1 MSKAKF
7 EGQKPPLYVWAL
19 VLAAV
24 GMEWCYES
32 PGILALPLKK
42 VHSISDE
49 NIQEM
54 YSAWAAPSMVTQFV
68 SGFFIARFDAL
79 SSGIVYFGFWLSE
92 CVVGTGMYTGSF
104 QLMYLGRIGHGIF
117 GEISYVA
124 GFANVNKYLPE
135 N

>member
-1 MSKAKF
+1 MSTAKF

-19 VLAAV
+19 VLASV

-32 PGILALPLKK
+32 PAILGPPLKK

-54 YSAWAAPSMVTQFV
+54 YAAWSAPGIVFQFLC
-68 SGFFIARFDAL
+68 GFFITRFDAL

-92 CVVGTGMYTGSF
+92 CVVDTGMYTGSF
-104 QLMYLGRIGHGIF
+104 QLMYYGRIGQGIF
-117 GEISYVA
+117 GEIS
-124 GFANVNKYLPE
+124 
-135 N
+135 